1 MYQVPQHINENK
13 VFFINRS
20 AIDNRLDAQYYSANL
35 DLAGFVKLSS
45 VAIVKGGKRIP
56 KGYGYS
62 DEATPYHYLRVADM
76 DSDSQVDVN
85 NLTNI
90 SKNVFDILERY
101 EITAGELAI
110 SIAGTIGKTAIL
122 KDIPNGKRV
131 ILTENCAKILVK
143 HDSELLS
150 EYLKICLELP
160 IVKKQLDLN
169 YIQTTIPKLGLDKIV
184 GIKIPPIPCIQK
196 QQEIVEYI
204 NTAYAQ
210 KQAKEEEA
218 QQLLD
223 SIDDYLLKELG
234 ITMPNINAELTDRIF
249 YVNYSDLSNRL
260 DPYYSL
266 KYFQKSFEAVHSG
279 KYPVVSLR
287 SLSTLITSGITPKSG
302 GDAYVD
308 DRLNGIPFIRS
319 GNINIDGELDFND
332 LLYIRPDVH
341 KTIMKSSQVRKN
353 DLMIAIV
360 GATIGQVGIYV
371 FDNEA
376 NINQAIALVRLK
388 DGINVE
394 YVKEL
399 IKSSIG
405 QLSLNRLKRPVA
417 RANINLE
424 EIATIQVVLPPY
436 EIQQKIANQ
445 IQCIRR
451 QAKALQ
457 AEGKTILEDAK
468 RKVEQMIIR
477 P

>member
-35 DLAGFVKLSS
+35 DLTGFVKLSS

-76 DSDSQVDVN
+76 DSDTQVDVN

-143 HDSELLS
+143 HDSELFS

-223 SIDDYLLKELG
+223 SIDNYLLKKLG
-234 ITMPNINAELTDRIF
+234 ITIPNVDNELNNRIF
-249 YVNYSDLSNRL
+249 FSSFSKIEGNRL
-260 DPYYSL
+260 DPIYSL
-266 KYFQKSFEAVHSG
+266 YFG
-279 KYPVVSLR
+279 KNASSTEYENTSLR
-287 SLSTLITSGITPKSG
+287 SVAYIVKGNALSSSDIEAGDIPVIAGGQTSPYS
-302 GDAYVD
+302 
-308 DRLNGIPFIRS
+308 
-319 GNINIDGELDFND
+319 
-332 LLYIRPDVH
+332 H
-341 KTIMKSSQVRKN
+341 
-353 DLMIAIV
+353 
-360 GATIGQVGIYV
+360 
-371 FDNEA
+371 
-376 NINQAIALVRLK
+376 NQANYEGNVITVSASGAYSGYIWYHDYPIYATDCCVIYSKDELRYMTKYLFEVLK
-388 DGINVE
+388 
-394 YVKEL
+394 L
-399 IKSSIG
+399 
-405 QLSLNRLKRPVA
+405 
-417 RANINLE
+417 
-424 EIATIQVVLPPY
+424 
-436 EIQQKIANQ
+436 QQKSIYRLQTGAAQPHVYAADLQMLNIPIVSIDKQRDIVNHIAD
-445 IQCIRR
+445 IRTK
-451 QAKALQ
+451 AKALQ
-457 AEGKTILEDAK
+457 AEGKAILEDAK
-468 RKVEQMIIR
+468 RKVEQMIIE
-477 P
+477 